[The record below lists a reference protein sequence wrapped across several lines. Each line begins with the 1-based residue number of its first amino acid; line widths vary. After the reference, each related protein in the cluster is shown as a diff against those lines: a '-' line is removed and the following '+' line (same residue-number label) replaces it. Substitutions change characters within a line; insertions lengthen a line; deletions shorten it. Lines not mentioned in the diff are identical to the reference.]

1 MYRGHFHYF
10 TGPKIYYPNKAMDS
24 SPPLK
29 PPVTLIEKGI
39 ARMTLKETK
48 DMREF
53 ATSLRRS
60 VRQHSPS
67 SNVETTA
74 LMEGQNDA
82 QQQDREQPFSS
93 ISSIRYFKSK
103 QVIAVKL
110 NRRREYWQFFLALLL
125 KDLLVKERKGKEL
138 SFIDNVVYIL
148 WLDNVYIGYK
158 LVFSEA
164 YQDDRNSPHTIIDR
178 ARIDEIIN
186 DASGLRSY
194 KNERLF
200 KGGDNSDIDSED
212 SSKMKDPTK
221 GPMRICVFFSTR
233 SGRLA
238 TRLQL

>member
-1 MYRGHFHYF
+1 MTPDPLVRASCVRELEQKMYRGHFHYF
-10 TGPKIYYPNKAMDS
+10 TGPKGYYPNKAMDS
-24 SPPLK
+24 SPPLQ
-29 PPVTLIEKGI
+29 PSVTLIEEGI

-60 VRQHSPS
+60 VRQHSVKDKSEKRHCPS
-67 SNVETTA
+67 SLCHIV
-74 LMEGQNDA
+74 
-82 QQQDREQPFSS
+82 F
-93 ISSIRYFKSK
+93 
-103 QVIAVKL
+103 VK
-110 NRRREYWQFFLALLL
+110 RTRAFFF
-125 KDLLVKERKGKEL
+125 
-138 SFIDNVVYIL
+138 FI
-148 WLDNVYIGYK
+148 GHK

-194 KNERLF
+194 KVAPSRESGQNERLF

-212 SSKMKDPTK
+212 SSKMNDPTK
-221 GPMRICVFFSTR
+221 GPMRIRVFFSTR

-238 TRLQL
+238 TRLQLF